1 MVKIS
6 VVGSGRVGGSCA
18 HLLAQGGFADEV
30 LLLDV
35 EEGLPQGTA
44 LDIMQAAPLEG
55 FRTKV
60 YGSNEYDDIEGSD
73 LVVVTAG
80 LARKPGM
87 SRLDLLRENARI
99 VQSVAEKISRYT
111 PHSKMLVV
119 TNPLDVM
126 TYLAFKASGFER
138 NRVFGMGGVLDSAR
152 FAYFIAEKLGV
163 ALEETSALVI
173 GAHGDRML
181 PLPRFSR
188 VSGRPITELLPPDV
202 VEDLVERTR
211 GAGAEIVSHLKTG
224 SAFHAPAAS
233 VVRMVEAIFGDGKGS
248 LPVCV
253 YLDGE
258 YGLKDVCIGVPVKLG
273 LGGVEEI
280 IELDLT
286 SDEMNILRDS
296 AAEVRESIESLGLE

>member
-6 VVGSGRVGGSCA
+6 VIGSGRVGGSCA
-18 HLLAQGGFADEV
+18 HLLAQRGLADEV

-35 EEGLPQGTA
+35 VEGLSQGTA
-44 LDIMQAAPLEG
+44 LDIMQAAPLED
-55 FRTKV
+55 FRARV
-60 YGSNEYDDIEGSD
+60 YGSNEYGDIEGSD

-87 SRLDLLRENARI
+87 SRRDLLQKNAQI
-99 VQSVAEKISRYT
+99 VQSVTGKISRYA
-111 PHSKMLVV
+111 PRSKILVV

-126 TYLAFKASGFER
+126 TYLAFKTSGFER
-138 NRVFGMGGVLDSAR
+138 NHVFGMGGVLDSAR
-152 FAYFIAEKLGV
+152 FAYFIAEKLEV
-163 ALEETSALVI
+163 SLEEISALVI

-188 VSGRPITELLPPDV
+188 VSGEPITELLPPDV
-202 VEDLVERTR
+202 VENLVERTR
-211 GAGAEIVSHLKTG
+211 GAGAEIVSYLKTG
-224 SAFHAPAAS
+224 SAFYAPAAS

-258 YGLKDVCIGVPVKLG
+258 YGLKDVCVGVPVKLS
-273 LGGVEEI
+273 LDGVEEI

-286 SDEMNILRDS
+286 PDEVSILRDS
-296 AAEVRESIESLGLE
+296 AAEVRKSIESLGLE